1 MALRPAYAGYAIIV
15 IIIIVV
21 IVISMI
27 ATCISVHHDNAAI
40 LQLNC
45 RNDTLCYNSSISR
58 SHSIG
63 GEPYYYIFSRN

>member
-21 IVISMI
+21 IVISI

-45 RNDTLCYNSSISR
+45 RNDTLCSIFR

-63 GEPYYYIFSRN
+63 GELYYYISSRD